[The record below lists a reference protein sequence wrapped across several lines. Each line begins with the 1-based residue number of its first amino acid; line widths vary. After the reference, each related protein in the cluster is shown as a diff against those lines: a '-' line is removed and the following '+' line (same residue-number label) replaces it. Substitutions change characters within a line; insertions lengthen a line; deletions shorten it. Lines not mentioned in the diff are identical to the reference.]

1 MADPGA
7 NSGGG
12 TPASGTA
19 EGPGRKWDKNA
30 DGIPDVLE
38 DADKRKALL
47 RKYGYTEA
55 DLKNKAARDLF
66 YEAVR
71 KEYSRKEA
79 DKARDAVYVNDQS
92 TVRDI
97 VAESGFTMELIRA
110 YPELRE
116 VFRKLSDMLARGKVT
131 EDQNALFAKF
141 KELIEDTKF
150 GKRTNE
156 EIAAD
161 LDRYG
166 RNNQANWNKRV
177 EGVVKDLT
185 KFYQGETGGQLDA
198 AVAQEIAI
206 SLIYAG
212 DEQDAEAIADSVRA
226 WMKEN
231 RKPADDTAGDGTGDA
246 GTGEGEYAP
255 GGQRGRYQAALGSWF
270 SANGL
275 IVSQTQMDKYLD
287 DIMAGAS
294 TVDELKQWYRDNR
307 LAVTYGGFADDF
319 ARGMDASEIA
329 LDFRGV
335 MANLLERT
343 VEDINF
349 DDPLVQRAMQRRGE
363 DGKPRPMTRYE
374 FEQEVRGTEDW
385 QKTDN
390 AMSMYTDIGE
400 GILKSFGFRG

>member
-19 EGPGRKWDKNA
+19 NGPSRDWDKNSN
-30 DGIPDVLE
+30 GIPDVLE

-47 RKYGYTEA
+47 KKYGYTEA

-79 DKARDAVYVNDQS
+79 REAYDKVYKNDRA

-97 VAESGFTMELIRA
+97 VDESGFTMELIRA

-131 EDQNALFAKF
+131 EDQASLYAKF
-141 KELIEDTKF
+141 KELIEDTAF
-150 GKRTNE
+150 GKRTNS

-166 RNNQANWNKRV
+166 RNNKANWEQRV
-177 EGVVKDLT
+177 SLLSDAISE
-185 KFYQGETGGQLDA
+185 FYLNETGGQMDRA
-198 AVAQEIAI
+198 AADEISI
-206 SLIYAG
+206 ELIYG
-212 DEQDAEAIADSVRA
+212 GQEQSTSALQRRVRQ
-226 WMKEN
+226 WIKDN
-231 RKPADDTAGDGTGDA
+231 RQPQDTGEDTGTGDA
-246 GTGEGEYAP
+246 GAEDEYTP
-255 GGQRGRYQAALGSWF
+255 GGERGRIRITLANWF

-275 IVSQTQMDKYLD
+275 VVSSEQLD
-287 DIMAGAS
+287 TYIDQIQSGAS
-294 TVDELKQWYRDNR
+294 TLDELKQWYRDNR
-307 LAVTYGGFADDF
+307 LAVTYSGYADDF

-329 LDFRGV
+329 LDFRSV

-343 VEDINF
+343 VEDIDF

-374 FEQEVRGTEDW
+374 FEQEVRGSDEW

-390 AMSMYTDIGE
+390 AMSVYTDIGE
-400 GILKSFGFRG
+400 GILRSFGFRG